1 MESQRAMSTPERAT
15 AAKADASAFIASAL
29 RTLDAEREGIA
40 ALAAAMSDTLG
51 QSFIAAVEKIGAAR
65 GRIIVTGMG
74 KSGHIARK
82 IAATLASTGSPA
94 FFVHAAE
101 ASHGDLGM
109 ITSDDI
115 MLVLS
120 WSGETEELK
129 DLIAYSRRFQIALI
143 AMTVNADSSLGKAAD
158 VVLALPAAR
167 EACPH
172 NLAPTTSSLMQ
183 LALGDALAIALLE
196 SRGFT
201 ALDFGVLHPRGK
213 LGAALKFVRDMMHTD
228 AAMPLIRRGALMSE
242 AIVEMTAKGFGCVA
256 VTDAAGKLAG
266 IITDGDL
273 RRHMSPD
280 LLQMNVDAVMTTS
293 PVVVRP
299 DQLAGEALQLLNAL
313 KKQALIVV
321 DAGKPIGII
330 NFHDLLRAGVA

>member
-1 MESQRAMSTPERAT
+1 LESQRAASSSDRAAGKT
-15 AAKADASAFIASAL
+15 SVSAFIASAL
-29 RTLDAEREGIA
+29 RTLDTERDGIV
-40 ALAAAMSDTLG
+40 ALAAAMSGTLG
-51 QSFIAAVEKIGAAR
+51 DSFDAAVEKIRAAR
-65 GRIIVTGMG
+65 GRVIVSGVG
-74 KSGHIARK
+74 KSGHVARK
-82 IAATLASTGSPA
+82 IAATLASTGTPA
-94 FFVHAAE
+94 FFVHAAD

-129 DLIAYSRRFQIALI
+129 DLIAYSRRFRIALV
-143 AMTVNADSSLGKAAD
+143 AVTVNAESTLGKAAD
-158 VVLALPAAR
+158 VVLALPTAR

-201 ALDFGVLHPRGK
+201 AVDFGVFHPRGK
-213 LGAALKFVRDMMHTD
+213 LGAALKFVRDLMHTD
-228 AAMPLIRRGALMSE
+228 AAVPLIRRGSPMSE

-256 VTDAAGKLAG
+256 VIDTAGKLAG

-273 RRHMSPD
+273 RRHMGPD
-280 LLQMNVDAVMTTS
+280 LLQQSVDEVMTAS
-293 PVVVRP
+293 PVTVRR
-299 DQLAGEALQLLNAL
+299 DQLAGEALQLLNSL

-321 DAGKPIGII
+321 EADKPIGII